1 MNNVFVMGL
10 HKLNSVCKVVPEVFR
25 NLHMYLV
32 HSILNS
38 ILFNMFIYLVNN
50 KYWMH
55 NINTDFSVNNQINI
69 IIIVFFILL

>member
-55 NINTDFSVNNQINI
+55 NINT
-69 IIIVFFILL
+69 